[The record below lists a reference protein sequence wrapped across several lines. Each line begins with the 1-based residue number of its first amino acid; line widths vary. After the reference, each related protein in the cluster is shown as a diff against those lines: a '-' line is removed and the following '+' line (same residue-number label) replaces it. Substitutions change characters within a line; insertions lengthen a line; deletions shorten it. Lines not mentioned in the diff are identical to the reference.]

1 MRERL
6 RKKETEMIADISVDL
21 GRLLKHQLFDVYG
34 FSACIIFVRLNALS
48 SIAAGSHF
56 VCLKVE
62 NEHES

>member
-1 MRERL
+1 
-6 RKKETEMIADISVDL
+6 MIADISVDL